1 MVMTNDSMSEAYL
14 NFYGC
19 VVKVVS
25 LDQKCVENAH
35 RDFSYFFCP
44 QPPKEPP
51 SVTIRLYREAPPQT
65 PAQAK
70 RVLQTKEGICYEYE
84 RIRYVDYSGKAL
96 ARYDFRSEEG
106 KVFSLDDNTLHEI
119 SYVMILSRVGEMLD
133 RRGIHRIHSV
143 GVAIKGSAA
152 ICLLPTGGGKTT
164 LGLELMKEKD
174 CFLLSDEVTAI
185 DRSLHVLPFP
195 LRIGLVATDR
205 VAPEIPVRHLRSF
218 HTIAHGT
225 KTLIDLE
232 VFMQKVATE
241 PARLEAVMFGV
252 RKDFKKPELKRL
264 SRLAA
269 LQHVL
274 KNIACAYQL
283 PQTKAYFFRF
293 DLRYLMTL
301 CSILISRILTGIK
314 IALSVNCYRLCLTGN
329 RSEDAKLMA
338 NLLRK
343 RENKETVGRAQDSGG
358 DRALL

>member
-1 MVMTNDSMSEAYL
+1 MVVNDSMSEAYL

-44 QPPKEPP
+44 QSPKEPL
-51 SVTIRLYREAPPQT
+51 SVTIRLHREAPPRT

-106 KVFSLDDNTLHEI
+106 EAFSLDDNLLHEI

-133 RRGIHRIHSV
+133 RKGIHRVHSV
-143 GVAIKGSAA
+143 GVAVKGSAA
-152 ICLLPTGGGKTT
+152 ICLLPMGGGKTT

-174 CFLLSDEVTAI
+174 CFLLSDEITAI

-195 LRIGLVATDR
+195 LRIGVRATER
-205 VAPEIPVRHLRSF
+205 VAPEIPARHLRSF
-218 HTIAHGT
+218 PTTAYGT

-241 PARLEAVMFGV
+241 PARLEAVMLGV

-264 SRLAA
+264 SKLTA
-269 LQHVL
+269 LYHIL
-274 KNIACAYQL
+274 KNITLAYQL

-293 DLRYLMTL
+293 DLRYLVTF
-301 CSILISRILTGIK
+301 CTILLSRILSGVK
-314 IALSVNCYRLCLTGN
+314 IALAVECYRFNLTEHPGEN
-329 RSEDAKLMA
+329 AKLLA
-338 NLLRK
+338 RFLSAK
-343 RENKETVGRAQDSGG
+343 RERSPSCGS
-358 DRALL
+358 

>member
-1 MVMTNDSMSEAYL
+1 MVVTNDSMSEAYL

-25 LDQKCVENAH
+25 LDQKCVENAR

-51 SVTIRLYREAPPQT
+51 SVTIRLHREAPPRT

-106 KVFSLDDNTLHEI
+106 EAFSPDDNILHEI

-133 RRGIHRIHSV
+133 RKGIHRVHSV

-152 ICLLPTGGGKTT
+152 ICLLPMGGGKTT

-174 CFLLSDEVTAI
+174 CFLLSDEITAI

-195 LRIGLVATDR
+195 LRIGVRATER
-205 VAPEIPVRHLRSF
+205 VAPEIPARHLRSF

-241 PARLEAVMFGV
+241 PARLEAVMLGV
-252 RKDFKKPELKRL
+252 RKDFKKPETKRL
-264 SRLAA
+264 SKLTA
-269 LQHVL
+269 LYHIL
-274 KNIACAYQL
+274 KNITLAYQL
-283 PQTKAYFFRF
+283 PQTKAYFFRLSPGYF
-293 DLRYLMTL
+293 VTFVG
-301 CSILISRILTGIK
+301 ILFSRIWRGVR
-314 IALSVNCYRLCLTGN
+314 IARSVNCYRLCLTGN

-343 RENKETVGRAQDSGG
+343 RENKETGGRARDSGG